1 MNDRRTFL
9 ALAMALVHLSLP
21 PALKLPS
28 AGITLEAQAQSAAPD
43 GVPRELARHSLTGP
57 LADFD
62 ALLLE
67 LRPPVGEGR
76 EHRHNGPVL
85 GYVLEGKVRF
95 GVNHEP
101 ARIVGVGETFYE
113 ETGALHSTFGSVEG
127 APARLIVFMV
137 VPKKTTGAATTP
149 IPASP
154 AQAQPPALREGEVAR
169 HTLTG
174 PLAAFDVLLLELNP
188 RVGDG
193 REHRHSGPVLG
204 YVLDGKLRFAVN
216 HEPVRIVGAG
226 ETFFEETGALHST
239 HGSVEGSPARAI
251 VFMVVPKGSNG
262 AAPRP

>member
-9 ALAMALVHLSLP
+9 ALAMALVPASL
-21 PALKLPS
+21 
-28 AGITLEAQAQSAAPD
+28 ITLSAQAQSAAP
-43 GVPRELARHSLTGP
+43 GAAAPRELARHSLTGP

-62 ALLLE
+62 ALLIE

-76 EHRHNGPVL
+76 EHRHSGPVL

-95 GVNHEP
+95 GVNHEL
-101 ARIVGVGETFYE
+101 ARIVGVGETFFE

-137 VPKKTTGAATTP
+137 VPKQTTGAATAL
-149 IPASP
+149 IPASS
-154 AQAQPPALREGEVAR
+154 APPQSAAIREGELAR

-174 PLAAFDVLLLELNP
+174 PLADFDVLLLQLNP

-204 YVLDGKLRFAVN
+204 YVLEGKLRFAVN
-216 HEPVRIVGAG
+216 HEPVRIVGGG

-239 HGSVEGSPARAI
+239 HGSVEGSPARAL